1 MVGFL
6 MRKELE
12 RSCACDGVYVQEKH
26 FQDRNRS
33 PRRWGGATLSTVW
46 PTAADRKTP
55 RLAEA
60 GKSMESVKARR
71 VIRVCVDQPTRLA
84 NPLIGAVHWSE
95 QMRRRNELA
104 LLPKLPLL
112 ITESAGEFDALRDAF
127 EQEIKPR
134 GIIEQMYVHDISAIV
149 WEILRMRRCKVVI
162 INSAFRSALQ
172 DLLVQLLKQPG
183 QQDFH
188 VKDKAQTLAQGWFT
202 DKEAHKQVLETLSR
216 FELDETAIE
225 AEAIRKSSAD
235 LELLDRMLTSL
246 ESRRDKALGRVAE
259 YRASLAHQLRQS
271 ADRIIDGK
279 GILRLEDASSNSS
292 TAA

>member
-1 MVGFL
+1 
-6 MRKELE
+6 
-12 RSCACDGVYVQEKH
+12 
-26 FQDRNRS
+26 
-33 PRRWGGATLSTVW
+33 
-46 PTAADRKTP
+46 
-55 RLAEA
+55 
-60 GKSMESVKARR
+60 
-71 VIRVCVDQPTRLA
+71 
-84 NPLIGAVHWSE
+84 
-95 QMRRRNELA
+95 MRRRNELA

-112 ITESAGEFDALRDAF
+112 ITESADEFDALRDAF

-149 WEILRMRRCKVVI
+149 WEILRLRRCKVVI

-172 DLLVQLLKQPG
+172 VLLMQLLKQPG
-183 QQDFH
+183 QQDYH
-188 VKDKAQTLAQGWFT
+188 VKDEAQALAQGWFT
-202 DKEAHKQVLETLSR
+202 DKEAHKQVLEILSR

-246 ESRRDKALGRVAE
+246 ESRRDKALGSVAE

-279 GILRLEDASSNSS
+279 GVLRLEDASSKSP